1 MAIHCFL
8 LFLLTISQVECLQ
21 ILEDAKKEKA
31 RNGDAIREWQKKH
44 ERLELEEI
52 EYVIH
57 TQRLS

>member
-1 MAIHCFL
+1 
-8 LFLLTISQVECLQ
+8 LTISQVECLQ